1 MAKLDQIRTAA
12 PSDFFRE
19 IKRVYQ
25 RKTTSGHDA
34 EAFVFDDTPSNRKLT
49 STNPI
54 TLSNG
59 QLMVSGSDV
68 ELVLGNVLENT
79 FNPVGGGTLVSGSG
93 KLQFRPDLRSDS
105 LNDTR
110 FISQFSTVR
119 VRMVFRTQLYSCCQG
134 SAGLSC

>member
-1 MAKLDQIRTAA
+1 MAAESIRQQKAGIESVAQEIGREWKKVQWSRNMAKLDQIRTAA

-34 EAFVFDDTPSNRKLT
+34 EAFVFDDTPSNRKLLT

-79 FNPVGGGTLVSGSG
+79 FNPVGGGTLVEGSVSGW
-93 KLQFRPDLRSDS
+93 LL
-105 LNDTR
+105 
-110 FISQFSTVR
+110 
-119 VRMVFRTQLYSCCQG
+119 
-134 SAGLSC
+134 